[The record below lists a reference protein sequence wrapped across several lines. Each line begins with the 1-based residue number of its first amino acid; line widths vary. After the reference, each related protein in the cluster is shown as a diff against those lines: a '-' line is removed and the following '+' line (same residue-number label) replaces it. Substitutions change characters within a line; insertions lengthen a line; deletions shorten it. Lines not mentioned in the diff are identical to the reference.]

1 VGTRAVLF
9 DIDGTLVLTGG
20 AGARAM
26 MRTFEEVF
34 GARDPAV
41 EVPFAGRTDTWIVSE
56 LARRHGYPCDDGAL
70 LEFRDRYV
78 NRLATEILQ
87 PGPRKGVLPG
97 VRPLL
102 EALAERRDVSVA
114 LLTGNFEGGARV
126 KLEHFDLWR
135 YFLCGAFAEDAPDR
149 NALFGSA
156 MTRIGAC
163 GVPIDA
169 PSDVVIVGDTPLDVA
184 VAVAAGAR
192 SVAVATGTFR
202 ADELR
207 AAGADAVLEDLSDL
221 AGALGALGMNA

>member
-1 VGTRAVLF
+1 
-9 DIDGTLVLTGG
+9 
-20 AGARAM
+20 M

-41 EVPFAGRTDTWIVSE
+41 EVPFAGRTDTWIVAE
-56 LARRHGYPCDDGAL
+56 LARRHGYPCDDDAL
-70 LEFRDRYV
+70 RRFRDRYV
-78 NRLATEILQ
+78 NRLADEILH

-97 VRPLL
+97 VRALL
-102 EALAERRDVSVA
+102 DALSERRDVSLA

-149 NALFGSA
+149 NSLYASA

-163 GVPIDA
+163 GVAIALPA
-169 PSDVVIVGDTPLDVA
+169 DVVIVGDTPLDVA

-192 SVAVATGTFR
+192 SVAVATGTFG
-202 ADELR
+202 ADELL
-207 AAGADAVLEDLSDL
+207 ATGADAVLEDLSDL
-221 AGALGALGMNA
+221 AGALSALGVDA